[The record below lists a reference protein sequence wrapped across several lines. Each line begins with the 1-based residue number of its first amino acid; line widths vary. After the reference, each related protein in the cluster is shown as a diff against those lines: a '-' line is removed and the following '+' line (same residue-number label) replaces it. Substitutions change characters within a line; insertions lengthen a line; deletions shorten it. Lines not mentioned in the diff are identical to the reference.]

1 MPRKHQLT
9 FDRSLKQWVKVIHS
23 KKRYFGKA
31 SSKGNVADYER
42 ALERYRQF
50 MAQESAQPS
59 LSDTLTPRQLQAA
72 ADGVGTGKRRYTPRL
87 VEVAARHFIA
97 HQRHRMVLG
106 EITPTRVI
114 GLRNNL
120 RHFVRHCEG
129 KTLSLI
135 TSETLLA
142 YSRQQSEQVA
152 AGTLTR
158 QTVQQRFAAAK
169 MFLVW
174 CWENNKIA
182 DVPRNIRS
190 VFRMK
195 VATDQSP
202 VRYFSWKGAN
212 SEVHRLLSA
221 CRERGEFFELY
232 VLLALNAGM
241 LHVDIANLRMV
252 NVRWKRGAHP
262 RIEWSRSKTRIKG
275 NHLMWGRTRELLE
288 RHAMGRY
295 GTDDLVFVT
304 KKGRQ
309 LREVDLQGNT
319 RAPLV
324 LALSRII
331 RQVFGD
337 GDGRSF
343 RHLRKTGARF
353 CADRYPSRGV
363 ESLYLSHAPNTM
375 AARFYAPPSHDLLD
389 EALCYMEHDFGISEH
404 LVKRYEN
411 SAGSD
416 A

>member
-1 MPRKHQLT
+1 MPRQYQLT
-9 FDRSLKQWVKVIHS
+9 YDRSLKQWVKVIHS

-42 ALERYRQF
+42 ALERYRHF

-59 LSDTLTPRQLQAA
+59 LSGTLTPRQLQAA
-72 ADGVGTGKRRYTPRL
+72 TEGVVTGRRRYTPRL

-97 HQRHRMVLG
+97 SQVRRATFG

-120 RHFVRHCEG
+120 RHFVQHCEG
-129 KTLSLI
+129 KTLSLV
-135 TSETLLA
+135 TSDTLLA
-142 YSRQQSEQVA
+142 YSQQQSEGVA
-152 AGTLTR
+152 AGTTTR

-174 CWENNKIA
+174 CWQNHKIA
-182 DVPRNIRS
+182 DLPRNIRS

-195 VATDQSP
+195 VSHDQYP
-202 VRYFSWKGAN
+202 IRYFGWKGAN
-212 SEVHRLLSA
+212 RDVQRLLSA
-221 CRERGEFFELY
+221 CRARSELFELY

-241 LHVDIANLRMV
+241 LHVDIANLRMI
-252 NVRWKRGAHP
+252 NVRWKRGVHP

-275 NHLMWGRTRELLE
+275 THLMWGRTRELLE

-304 KKGRQ
+304 KKGQ
-309 LREVDLQGNT
+309 KLLQIDEDGKT
-319 RAPLV
+319 RAPMA

-331 RQVFGD
+331 RQTFGSD
-337 GDGRSF
+337 DGRSF

-375 AARFYAPPSHDLLD
+375 AARFYAPPSQDLLD
-389 EALCYMEHDFGISEH
+389 RALCYMEYEFGVSDH
-404 LVKRYEN
+404 LIKRYDK

-416 A
+416 G